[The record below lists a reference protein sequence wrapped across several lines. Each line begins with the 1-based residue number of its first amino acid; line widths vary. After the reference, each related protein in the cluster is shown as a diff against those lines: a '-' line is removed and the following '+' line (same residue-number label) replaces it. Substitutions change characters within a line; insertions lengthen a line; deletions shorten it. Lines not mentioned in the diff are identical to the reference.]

1 VFAPTYSVRA
11 LPSLLNK
18 GRCDGEHPPPDG
30 VTNEELRIETASVM
44 RELGHEF
51 VGRTL
56 SDHELEAVG
65 QKVRSLLDEV
75 RTAPP
80 RVRELSRDRL
90 QEFTLTIPTFDEIGQ
105 GQRFSD
111 SIVAGAANPMGLAA
125 QLWRDG
131 DVACMQVTLGKA
143 FEGAPGRAHGGVVA
157 ALLDEVMGLMNM
169 IHGAMA
175 YTAQLDISYLAPT
188 PVGEP
193 IIARAWLARQDG
205 RKQFVEAT
213 LHADQLLVARAKA
226 LFISIDRS
234 TFLEEILAAED

>member
-1 VFAPTYSVRA
+1 
-11 LPSLLNK
+11 LLNK
-18 GRCDGEHPPPDG
+18 GRCDGDHQPADG
-30 VTNEELRIETASVM
+30 VTNEERRIAAASSM

-56 SDHELEAVG
+56 SDDQLDTLSDS
-65 QKVRSLLDEV
+65 VRTLLDEV

-90 QEFTLTIPTFDEIGQ
+90 EAFTLTIPTFEEIGD
-105 GQRFSD
+105 GQLFSD

-143 FEGAPGRAHGGVVA
+143 FEGAPGRAHGGVIA
-157 ALLDEVMGLMNM
+157 ALLDEVMGLMNV

-175 YTAQLDISYLAPT
+175 YTAQLDITYIAPT

-193 IIARAWLARQDG
+193 IVARAWLAEQDN
-205 RKQFVEAT
+205 RKQYVEAT
-213 LHADQLLVARAKA
+213 LHANQQLVARAKA
-226 LFISIDRS
+226 LFISIDRAAL
-234 TFLEEILAAED
+234 LEQILATED

>member
-1 VFAPTYSVRA
+1 LS
-11 LPSLLNK
+11 K
-18 GRCDGEHPPPDG
+18 GRRYDDHQPPDG
-30 VTNEELRIETASVM
+30 VTNEELRIAAASLM
-44 RELGHEF
+44 RQLGHEF

-56 SDHELEAVG
+56 SDDELDALSRN
-65 QKVRSLLDEV
+65 VRALLDDV

-80 RVRELSRDRL
+80 RLRELSRDRL
-90 QEFTLTIPTFDEIGQ
+90 EEFTLTIPTLDEIGERQ
-105 GQRFSD
+105 LFSD

-131 DVACMQVTLGKA
+131 DVACMRVTLGKA
-143 FEGAPGRAHGGVVA
+143 FEGAPGRAHGGIIA
-157 ALLDEVMGLMNM
+157 ALLDEVMGLMNV

-175 YTAQLDISYLAPT
+175 FTAQLDITYVAPT

-193 IIARAWLARQDG
+193 IIARAWLARRDN

-213 LHADQLLVARAKA
+213 LHADDVLVASAKA

-234 TFLEEILAAED
+234 VFLEQILTSED

>member
-1 VFAPTYSVRA
+1 LS
-11 LPSLLNK
+11 K
-18 GRCDGEHPPPDG
+18 GRSYDDHQPPDG
-30 VTNEELRIETASVM
+30 VTNEELRIGAASLM
-44 RELGHEF
+44 RQLGHEF
-51 VGRTL
+51 VARTL
-56 SDHELEAVG
+56 SDDELEALSRN
-65 QKVRSLLDEV
+65 VRTLLDDI

-80 RVRELSRDRL
+80 RLRELSRDRL
-90 QEFTLTIPTFDEIGQ
+90 EEFTLTIPTFDEIGERQ
-105 GQRFSD
+105 LFSD

-131 DVACMQVTLGKA
+131 DVACMRVTLGKA

-157 ALLDEVMGLMNM
+157 ALLDEVMGLMNV

-175 YTAQLDISYLAPT
+175 FTAQLDITYVAPT

-193 IIARAWLARQDG
+193 IIARAWLARRDN

-213 LHADQLLVARAKA
+213 LHADDVLVASANA

-234 TFLEEILAAED
+234 VFLEQILSSED